1 LSKPIVPNVVT
12 LSVMGS
18 ELDPL
23 PPLDE
28 HPAAMRAKD
37 AAPATAAAILM
48 RRECLTGHSFVRVS
62 GVRLVRRE
70 SALISKA

>member
-12 LSVMGS
+12 VSVTGS

-37 AAPATAAAILM
+37 AAPATAAAILV
-48 RRECLTGHSFVRVS
+48 RRESFTVHSFVRVS
-62 GVRLVRRE
+62 CVRLVRAE
-70 SALISKA
+70 SALMTKA